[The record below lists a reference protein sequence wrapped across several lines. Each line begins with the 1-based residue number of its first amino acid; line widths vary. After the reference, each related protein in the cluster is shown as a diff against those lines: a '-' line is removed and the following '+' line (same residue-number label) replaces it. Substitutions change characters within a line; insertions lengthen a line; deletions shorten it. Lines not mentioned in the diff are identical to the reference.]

1 MSELI
6 KTKTLIDVA
15 RYSNQVIRVSLFMRE
30 AQVPFLLDKMN
41 YLDSESD
48 PYEIMKA
55 VNDDINST
63 VANLKKIVGMMS
75 SIDENGVALELNNE
89 EKNFLKLFPGAY
101 DLNSGTLTI
110 FGAKISEYTQ
120 DWNEIKSQVYASAF
134 ENIAGTFPYSEFKNH
149 LSALKS
155 MSDNGRPKSDSSFD
169 TALIYA
175 NKLSSIPKWM
185 PFYQASFDIVG
196 KMNEVRQSLKPKENQ
211 LIDKKFFSGRSM
223 IYSVA
228 QKSTYIDGNAGLEQV
243 NSKHA
248 ANRPVL
254 DKIIKL
260 ISELDCVRAMEIDQD
275 VSLEKVHD
283 ILIDIK
289 RMNIDFDGAF
299 ELKFRKLGNYRFC
312 GVHAQK
318 DDAGEM
324 VITEESGYTNQDLNI
339 IVLDLTAPGSLAH
352 EITHFRD
359 REDTPERSQIIE
371 HFKPRMD
378 KDKIKSLSS
387 QTKSNYYFSDKEI
400 LARLGE
406 IGYMLNAHDYQENE
420 SLDAFSQRVRAAEKS
435 GSSDPEKLMYSIA
448 LTKNVDT
455 YIGESSV
462 LNEEIY
468 FNFADWSPAEMSI
481 VKDYTRDFFHSPSQE
496 VTRRLKSRLDSGEL
510 AYQTK
515 MHQKTRAPK
524 EITRRKLSE
533 NDITRKAWGKINVS
547 ELSGTYLAG
556 VEDGLFADGEF
567 MEHLSIHTGDVGVPF
582 SGPKITLDGWIEQ
595 AKAVMGLSEVVD
607 VESRPGDA
615 LIFEML
621 AWKYLEK
628 TKGAAPTDLP
638 AKIQFLYSAPP
649 VLADSAISQFE
660 SMGVEPPFLANDISF
675 SKNFARSYALKKPSI
690 ELTVIHNVA
699 RQAATAFSSK
709 VTDFGPVGVSQYGDA
724 TLQTKWYA
732 AILKAREIFSTKGLS
747 NDILKLQNDCF
758 HEQATRSFDEINKD
772 VKSHFSTF
780 EKSGFRHLVLDRA
793 IRADFS
799 SLELDFTTLL
809 LNTGFLE
816 KYSVN
821 EDGVEALYQ
830 KVSSYNPAKWHNGF
844 SWEPP
849 VIDSNDV
856 TEKLKFILDSLAA
869 HPSKVNPKKLGGRY
883 DYMVTFS
890 PHDEVEETYRQ
901 TALSPMSALLFAV
914 KQSNVGEWNSRSGPL
929 LDSLTKSMVEY
940 SEKDVIANVVD
951 VAMGKFESDQSTKNL
966 PYRFSPHVAIAS
978 ELLLSNKCA
987 QLKKEAVST
996 VIQSWINSGASGEG
1010 DMLSWIKNK
1019 YSRTPDKGVY
1029 QMLSTGESLRVVQDE
1044 GIKRIVRNL
1053 SINSASINDD
1063 VKMMRPQEH
1072 FQYNST
1078 IKEMERLNDKHG
1090 DFMSDLKG
1098 LSPVISAA
1106 FFVSTRNFISAT
1118 PDKIAFASDSLK
1130 GIVGDLNS
1138 IATAFSIDPI
1148 NHVDYLN
1155 EVKIQATTLKV
1166 KHTTQN
1172 GIESPV
1178 QNKVEHITKQDLNKE
1193 VESSSEIQPPKED
1206 VKLLRP
1212 ENQLKLF

>member
-30 AQVPFLLDKMN
+30 AQAPFLLDKMN
-41 YLDSESD
+41 YLDSDSD

-63 VANLKKIVGMMS
+63 VTNFKKIVAVMS
-75 SIDENGVALELNNE
+75 SIDENGIALELNNE
-89 EKNFLKLFPGAY
+89 EKNFLKLFPDAY
-101 DLNSGTLTI
+101 DLNSGKLTI
-110 FGAKISEYTQ
+110 FGAKISEHTQ
-120 DWNEIKSQVYASAF
+120 DWSEIKSQVYASAF
-134 ENIAGTFPYSEFKNH
+134 ESIAGTFPYSDFKNH

-155 MSDNGRPKSDSSFD
+155 MTDNGRPTSDGTFD

-175 NKLSSIPKWM
+175 NKLSSIPKWV
-185 PFYQASFDIVG
+185 PFYQAGLDIVG
-196 KMNEVRQSLKPKENQ
+196 RMNEVRQSLKPKENK
-211 LIDKKFFSGRSM
+211 LIDKKFFSGRAM

-260 ISELDCVRAMEIDQD
+260 ISELDCVRAVEIDQD
-275 VSLEKVHD
+275 VSLEKAHD

-312 GVHAQK
+312 GVHSQL

-387 QTKSNYYFSDKEI
+387 QTRSNTYFSDKEI

-420 SLDAFSQRVRAAEKS
+420 SLDAFSQRVRVAEKS
-435 GSSDPEKLMYSIA
+435 GANDPEKLMYSIA
-448 LTKNVDT
+448 LTKSVDT

-468 FNFADWSPAEMSI
+468 FNFAEWSPAEMSI

-515 MHQKTRAPK
+515 MHQQTRVPK
-524 EITRRKLSE
+524 KITRRELSE
-533 NDITRKAWGKINVS
+533 KDVIRKAWGKINVS
-547 ELSGTYLAG
+547 ELGDTYLAG
-556 VEDGLFADGEF
+556 VEDGLFTDGEF
-567 MEHLSIHTGDVGVPF
+567 MEQLSIHTGDVGVPF

-595 AKAVMGLSEVVD
+595 AKAVMKLSKVVD
-607 VESRPGDA
+607 VEARPGDA

-621 AWKYLEK
+621 AWKYLEQ
-628 TKGAAPTDLP
+628 TKGVAPTDLP
-638 AKIQFLYSAPP
+638 AKIQFLYNAPP
-649 VLADSAISQFE
+649 ILANSAISQFE
-660 SMGVEPPFLANDISF
+660 SMGMEPPFSASEVSL
-675 SKNFARSYALKKPSI
+675 SKNFARSYALKDSSI
-690 ELTVIHNVA
+690 ELTVIHNAA
-699 RQAATAFSSK
+699 RQAATEFSSK
-709 VTDFGPVGVSQYGDA
+709 VDNFGLVNVSQYQDA

-732 AILKAREIFSTKGLS
+732 AALKARESFSINDLS
-747 NDILKLQNDCF
+747 NNIIKLQADCF
-758 HEQATRSFDEINKD
+758 SEQTIRAFDNIND
-772 VKSHFSTF
+772 NVKSHVPTF
-780 EKSGFRHLVLDRA
+780 ENSGFRHLVLDRA

-799 SLELDFTTLL
+799 SSELDFAVSLL
-809 LNTGFLE
+809 DNSFFE
-816 KYSVN
+816 KYGVN
-821 EDGVEALYQ
+821 ESGVDALYQ
-830 KVSSYNPAKWHNGF
+830 KVSSYSSAKWPNGF
-844 SWEPP
+844 SWESP
-849 VIDSNDV
+849 VIVNSNANV
-856 TEKLKFILDSLAA
+856 TEKLKIILESLAA
-869 HPSKVNPKKLGGRY
+869 HPSKISPKKLTGRF

-890 PHDEVEETYRQ
+890 PHEEACETYRQ
-901 TALSPMSALLFAV
+901 AALSPMAALLFAV

-929 LDSLTKSMVEY
+929 LDSLTKSITEY
-940 SEKDVIANVVD
+940 NKKDRIAKIVD
-951 VAMGKFESDQSTKNL
+951 VAMDKFDSSQSEKSL

-978 ELLLSNKCA
+978 DMLLNNKGS
-987 QLKKEAVST
+987 QLKNEAILEV
-996 VIQSWINSGASGEG
+996 VRSWINSGASGKG
-1010 DMLSWIKNK
+1010 DMLSWVKNK
-1019 YSRTPDKGVY
+1019 YSKIPDKGTY
-1029 QMLSTGESLRVVQDE
+1029 QMLSTGESLRSIQDE
-1044 GIKRIVRNL
+1044 GMKNLVRNL
-1053 SINSASINDD
+1053 SVRSASINDD
-1063 VKMMRPQEH
+1063 VKIMLPQEH
-1072 FQYNST
+1072 VKYSSS
-1078 IKEMERLNDKHG
+1078 IKEIERIGERYGEFTSGLN
-1090 DFMSDLKG
+1090 G
-1098 LSPVISAA
+1098 LSPGISAA
-1106 FFVSTRNFISAT
+1106 FLVSTRNFINAT
-1118 PDKIAFASDSLK
+1118 PTNVAFAGDSLK
-1130 GIVGDLNS
+1130 GVIADLNS
-1138 IATAFSIDPI
+1138 IATAFSIEPI
-1148 NHVDYLN
+1148 NHVKYLSLRR
-1155 EVKIQATTLKV
+1155 KI
-1166 KHTTQN
+1166 
-1172 GIESPV
+1172 
-1178 QNKVEHITKQDLNKE
+1178 
-1193 VESSSEIQPPKED
+1193 
-1206 VKLLRP
+1206 R
-1212 ENQLKLF
+1212 